1 MFIII
6 MKPVVL
12 LLLLIST
19 ILIFLPR
26 DIVKIKVNIEKENKI
41 VKIIRTLG
49 YFLLI
54 VSLLILYFLNI

>member
-1 MFIII
+1 MFIVV

-54 VSLLILYFLNI
+54 VTLLILYFLNI